1 MGQRYVYI
9 FLAVSFNEMALVVMI
24 VLGLRRKNL
33 CPLELAADFNAHL
46 RKKQYQR
53 AYEVAKKTTPFWGAL
68 LASGMANLS
77 EGYDA
82 AVEAMQ
88 ETGEEQTMRLEQRNG
103 NIALI
108 AQIGPMLGL
117 LATVDG
123 IVQAFAVIANQN
135 VTPKPSQLAHGIGIS
150 ELVNTVVGLW
160 IAIPSIV
167 FYHFIRDR
175 LTRLDFRSRAYQRTA
190 DGGEFS
196 NVSAAVK
203 KG

>member
-1 MGQRYVYI
+1 
-9 FLAVSFNEMALVVMI
+9 
-24 VLGLRRKNL
+24 
-33 CPLELAADFNAHL
+33 
-46 RKKQYQR
+46 
-53 AYEVAKKTTPFWGAL
+53 
-68 LASGMANLS
+68 MANLS

-135 VTPKPSQLAHGIGIS
+135 VTPKPSQLAHGIGIA
-150 ELVNTVVGLW
+150 LVNTVVGLW

-167 FYHFIRDR
+167 FYHFIRNR
-175 LTRLDFRSRAYQRTA
+175 LTRLIFEAGLISGRLMKR
-190 DGGEFS
+190 FS